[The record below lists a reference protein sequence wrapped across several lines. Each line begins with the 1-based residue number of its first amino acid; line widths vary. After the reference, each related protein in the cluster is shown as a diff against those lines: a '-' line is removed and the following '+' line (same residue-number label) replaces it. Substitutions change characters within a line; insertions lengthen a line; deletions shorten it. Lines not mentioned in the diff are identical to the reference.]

1 MSEQASPIMSARQ
14 AVGEY
19 TTLANLVRAQAVR
32 PLATWLMLVCLLA
45 IHLWLVRASWGLST
59 GGDDAE
65 PAWRMALM
73 VGARSSEMLAQG
85 EWWRLLSHVWLHA
98 SADHLAGN
106 MLTLLFIGMLVER
119 AYGASRMVVVMTLAA
134 VTGALASDAAGTL
147 NAVGMSGAIMGL
159 VGLMLGMLIRYRGEL
174 SVRWIRNVGQL
185 VVLSLG
191 MVLVMSFSVHASD
204 HWAHAIGALTGLLCG
219 VGMRSRAVEGPS
231 AYERVWTETARVV
244 LALHIFAWL
253 SMGMQS
259 ARCMNDASTWEA
271 CYQGALSSVQPSDG
285 AVSESPSAK

>member
-1 MSEQASPIMSARQ
+1 MSDLTSPTLSARQ
-14 AVGEY
+14 TVGEY

-32 PLATWLMLVCLLA
+32 PLATWLSLACLL
-45 IHLWLVRASWGLST
+45 IVHLWLVRVSWNL
-59 GGDDAE
+59 GGEGEAE

-73 VGARSSEMLAQG
+73 VGARSTEMLAQG
-85 EWWRLLSHVWLHA
+85 EWWRLLSHLWVHA

-159 VGLMLGMLIRYRGEL
+159 VGLMLGMLIRYRRDL

-191 MVLVMSFSVHASD
+191 MVLVMSFSVQASD

-219 VGMRSRAVEGPS
+219 LGLRSRAVEGP
-231 AYERVWTETARVV
+231 AVHERLWTEAARVV
-244 LALHIFAWL
+244 LALHLFAWF
-253 SMGMQS
+253 SMGMQAS
-259 ARCMNDASTWEA
+259 RCTDGPAAWER
-271 CYQGALSSVQPSDG
+271 CYQGVLSSVMVSSEPATG
-285 AVSESPSAK
+285 A